1 MGSFY
6 IHRES
11 NLVLFDNL
19 EGWDGAEGGGKV
31 QEGGDMCTFMADL
44 RGCMAEANPTL

>member
-1 MGSFY
+1 MF
-6 IHRES
+6 
-11 NLVLFDNL
+11 FDNL

-44 RGCMAEANPTL
+44 RGCMAEANRTL